1 MRIKNLMRMRT
12 LISMKKTR
20 KTPLMMKTEMKMA
33 MKMMKKTMAWIME
46 WKRLIRKF
54 SSFKIGSNS

>member
-1 MRIKNLMRMRT
+1 MKTKNLMRMRT

-33 MKMMKKTMAWIME
+33 RKMMKKTMGWIME
-46 WKRLIRKF
+46 WRRLIRKF
-54 SSFKIGSNS
+54 SSFKIELNF